1 MIRLATTAV
10 QLGIFA
16 PLWFFAPA
24 LRAALRDLTRPQ
36 ED

>member
-10 QLGIFA
+10 QLGLVATCAFI
-16 PLWFFAPA
+16 A
-24 LRAALRDLTRPQ
+24 LIVRVAVRDLLHT